1 MTRMRPSLMMSLLIA
16 ASLCVIAVELH
27 RVSVARQQHES
38 AADSL
43 AQSHRDAERV
53 FELRTKRDVIAWR
66 ERPKTDVL
74 AIVNAALVDA
84 GIPADRLQGIGEG
97 VDTAVASPQGAEPV
111 LRRQSL
117 AISLERLTPVQIGR
131 FLERWESA
139 QDQWSS
145 GRLELTHR
153 RDQNESELYDLRLH
167 ISAVYLART

>member
-1 MTRMRPSLMMSLLIA
+1 MMSLLIA
-16 ASLCVIAVELH
+16 AALCLIAAQLR

-38 AADSL
+38 VTVAL
-43 AQSHRDAERV
+43 AQLQRDAERV
-53 FELRTKRDVIAWR
+53 IELRTKRDVIAWR

-74 AIVNAALVDA
+74 ALVNAALVDA

-97 VDTAVASPQGAEPV
+97 VDTAVASPQGAEPA

-117 AISLERLTPVQIGR
+117 AISLERLTPVQVGR
-131 FLERWESA
+131 FLERWESV

-153 RDQNESELYDLRLH
+153 RDQNEPELYELRLH